1 MFDCVGMLLEPLLL
15 ACTRTPTTRWSRW
28 MLFVV
33 RLQQP
38 FVCRVVPVSLQCS
51 CRR

>member
-1 MFDCVGMLLEPLLL
+1 MFYRGRMLLEPLLL

-33 RLQQP
+33 LSQQP
-38 FVCRVVPVSLQCS
+38 LVCRVVPVSLQCS